1 MAVAT
6 TSYPRAL
13 QIIASSFCRSLNGLV
28 PVPASSIRL
37 RKRGPASMHAMPGP
51 KNVEIIAQ
59 GVPVKPLPWCSM
71 PKASQLDL
79 SKTLGRILRYE
90 THQYGLTPDAEGRVQ
105 LHDLMRKC
113 GLAHYKDEV
122 IHVACTSAGSRGRR
136 FDLDEPA
143 KGLFR
148 IRARYSHGKGEG
160 SKGKTANNFPSGT
173 KGDSWKGHVG
183 SPMPKPKPA
192 ATRSFYAQN
201 VENENIWR
209 QETQAPDQDCQD
221 CFSGPQSFDIST
233 PRNSQQETWQ
243 RYVDPTTQKV
253 WFHNEKSGDVFFE
266 DGAADSG
273 WRKYD
278 SDLGLWWWNETAATW
293 FFERASN

>member
-1 MAVAT
+1 M
-6 TSYPRAL
+6 
-13 QIIASSFCRSLNGLV
+13 
-28 PVPASSIRL
+28 
-37 RKRGPASMHAMPGP
+37 
-51 KNVEIIAQ
+51 EIIAQ

-90 THQYGLTPDAEGRVQ
+90 THEYGLTPDADGWVQ

-183 SPMPKPKPA
+183 SPVPKPKPA

-201 VENENIWR
+201 VENENMWQSHPNQVPQMPGSTHSLSGADGPQEATQELPEKR